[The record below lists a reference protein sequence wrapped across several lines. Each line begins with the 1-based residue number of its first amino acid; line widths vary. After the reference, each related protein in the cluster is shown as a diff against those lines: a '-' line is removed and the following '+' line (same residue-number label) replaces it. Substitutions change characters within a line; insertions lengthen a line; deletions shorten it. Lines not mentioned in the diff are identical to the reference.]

1 MAENKYKFLNDRPV
15 KKDTI
20 GHYDIIANQLFE
32 TIHCNLDKPFV
43 IGLFGSWGTGKSSII
58 EMLEARCEREK
69 KEKTKVVVVDAWRQ
83 DKEIF
88 NRQFLKKVA
97 RELFKENK
105 QYEKIKKELDEKK
118 TKSTSGWKPSK
129 IAWCLFV
136 IFIIAFISCIVVAL
150 WGWYNNKEAINPFP
164 LATIVGSIA
173 GLLIASYFQLLLPKF
188 SIGTNTT
195 MDDISFHDI
204 DHFRKIY
211 FDKIIRKTKT
221 ERVCIVVDNL
231 DRVEA
236 EDALT
241 IIRTLKTFIVD
252 AKEDKGTKE
261 AVDQQSLNK
270 VVFIVTC
277 DDKELKKH
285 IKDPKADDDG
295 TEFLQKFFNV
305 SFKIPAFRKQDAFQY
320 ARELIDEKMKL
331 DFEEKHKST
340 ICHIIRESYGSNP
353 RKAKIFLNN
362 FLMRYNAAKACEE
375 ARKIE
380 PGIIT
385 EHPDWLA
392 IYMVDEDFG
401 AKSSNYLKNLRTEI
415 EPECEAA
422 IRFLKRPNVSDLIS
436 DFDELCQMA
445 RRNEGKFA
453 KRLSER
459 SSESQNIIDAI
470 WGNISNSDYR
480 SQANVVASVICA
492 IEENRE
498 IIISPFISNQM
509 AFCLASQRPQD
520 LKDMPGK
527 LVYERI
533 LKGKPE
539 EVISIIGNMGHTV
552 NGIKCSQGQIQYSVD
567 ILEAVLEDCE
577 VLLISCQAHVRTKL
591 RQEIPQAIER
601 LVGLGDEILPIAIK
615 YPNYKSEVLFNKALE
630 RCNEGHL
637 IILPEDIME
646 YCMALVD
653 TNKDNTQFITN
664 VIQCFDKVLGYF
676 KNKDVWDS
684 EENEEVE
691 KKSEECA
698 SFLQALRSINSRAH
712 EHDMQASDSKNTLRT
727 LDELF
732 NYVDDRNKLEIMD
745 VFGDFEKYEK
755 WSGKVDTAVNLYNSR
770 GQELLEHGSE
780 HIVYKFI
787 NKNRELVNQRLHPY
801 INTAGNRY
809 RSVCNLVLEAYPERR
824 KSIISELWNDKSDW
838 VGEWI
843 RDNASKMDKE
853 EKREIQDILFGIAN
867 SNEYPID
874 VYQTLSY
881 LKIGNYKEAVDA
893 RNRHFDELI
902 GSEEL
907 STIEGLE
914 FVLERID
921 KASYRTT
928 DEQNDLLNNGW
939 REIDQ
944 RTAGNELKR
953 LVKEVIRT

>member
-1 MAENKYKFLNDRPV
+1 MTENKYKFLNDRPV

-43 IGLFGSWGTGKSSII
+43 IGLFGSWGTGKSSIV
-58 EMLEARCEREK
+58 EMLESRCERERK
-69 KEKTKVVVVDAWRQ
+69 GKTKVVVVDAWRQ

-88 NRQFLKKVA
+88 NRQFLKKVG
-97 RELFKENK
+97 RELLPETDF
-105 QYEKIKKELDEKK
+105 EKVKDEIEKK
-118 TKSTSGWKPSK
+118 TTDNQSKWKPTEEAEKEYKKYS
-129 IAWCLFV
+129 LF
-136 IFIIAFISCIVVAL
+136 IL
-150 WGWYNNKEAINPFP
+150 
-164 LATIVGSIA
+164 
-173 GLLIASYFQLLLPKF
+173 LLILGTVIYWFITKQYQQVFPVGTVAAAVMVWLIARYFQYILPKY
-188 SIGTNTT
+188 SVTTDSTTTN
-195 MDDISFHDI
+195 IAVHDI
-204 DHFRKIY
+204 DHFRKVY
-211 FDKIIRKTKT
+211 FDKIIGETKA
-221 ERVCIVVDNL
+221 ECVCIVVDNL

-236 EDALT
+236 KDALT

-252 AKEDKGTKE
+252 AKEDEGTEEEVEEK
-261 AVDQQSLNK
+261 SLNK
-270 VVFIVTC
+270 VVFIVPC
-277 DDKELKKH
+277 CNEELEEH
-285 IKDPKADDDG
+285 IKKSGAVGDEK
-295 TEFLQKFFNV
+295 EFLKKFFNV
-305 SFKIPAFRKQDAFQY
+305 SFRIPEFREQDAFQY
-320 ARELIDEKMKL
+320 ARKLLDEMCLKFDEKYS
-331 DFEEKHKST
+331 ST
-340 ICHIIRESYGSNP
+340 ICHIISNGYGKNP

-362 FLMRYNAAKACEE
+362 FLMHYNVAKACEK
-375 ARKIE
+375 AGKIRD
-380 PGIIT
+380 GVIT

-392 IYMVDEDFG
+392 IYMADKELSTNGQSYF
-401 AKSSNYLKNLRTEI
+401 KRLKREI
-415 EPECEAA
+415 DPECEAA
-422 IRFLKRPNVSDLIS
+422 IRFLKRPNDFDLIS
-436 DFDELCQMA
+436 DFDELLQMA
-445 RRNEGKFA
+445 RRNEEKFA
-453 KRLSER
+453 GRLSER
-459 SSESQNIIDAI
+459 ASESQDIIDAI
-470 WGNISNSDYR
+470 WRNISVGDYR
-480 SQANVVASVICA
+480 SQVSVIASVICA

-498 IIISPFISNQM
+498 IIISPFISDQM

-567 ILEAVLEDCE
+567 ILDAVLEDCE
-577 VLLISCQAHVRTKL
+577 VLLISCQAHVRDKL

-615 YPNYKSEVLFNKALE
+615 YPNFKSEVLFNRSLE
-630 RCNEGHL
+630 RYNEGYL
-637 IILPEDIME
+637 EILPDDIID

-653 TNKDNTQFITN
+653 STKDNTQFIKN

-676 KNKDVWDS
+676 QNEDKWDR
-684 EENEEVE
+684 EANEEVE
-691 KKSEECA
+691 TKSEQCA
-698 SFLQALRSINSRAH
+698 SFLKALRSINSRAY
-712 EHDMQASDSKNTLRT
+712 EHDMPSSDSDTALRT
-727 LDELF
+727 LDTLF
-732 NYVDDRNKLEIMD
+732 DYVDDRNKLEIID
-745 VFGDFEKYEK
+745 TYRDYEKFEK
-755 WSGKVDTAVNLYNSR
+755 WSGTVNITVSFCNSR
-770 GQELLEHGSE
+770 GEELLTSGSE
-780 HIVYKFI
+780 QVVYKFI
-787 NKNRELVNQRLHPY
+787 DKNSELVNLRLHPY
-801 INTAGNRY
+801 INTAGSRY
-809 RSVCNLVLEAYPERR
+809 RSVCHQVLDTYSERR

-843 RDNASKMDKE
+843 RDNASKMNKE

-902 GSEEL
+902 ESEEL

-921 KASYRTT
+921 KASYQTT